1 MEYKWACEFWGV
13 YVGLGELVSGMVGLN
28 LWEWGGRTALRILID
43 DAGIY
48 RPFQPLDLG
57 T

>member
-1 MEYKWACEFWGV
+1 VECEWACEFWGV
-13 YVGLGELVSGMVGLN
+13 YVGLGKLVSGMVGLN
-28 LWEWGGRTALRILID
+28 LWEWGGRTTQRILID

-48 RPFQPLDLG
+48 HPFQPLDLG